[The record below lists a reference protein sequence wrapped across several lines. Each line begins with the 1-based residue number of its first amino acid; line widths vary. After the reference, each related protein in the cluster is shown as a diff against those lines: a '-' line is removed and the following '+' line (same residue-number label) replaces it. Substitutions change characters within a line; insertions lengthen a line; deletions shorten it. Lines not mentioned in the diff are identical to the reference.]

1 MSMHIAELVRNA
13 TGRRPG
19 VFPFVWLWPRASGG
33 FNYTVGL
40 KGAELAA
47 AVEVPAA
54 MGADG
59 VILWG
64 SSEGEVLVLTFLT
77 VIRLRNVTVSAGVD
91 SHSVVNASTRNIT
104 NAVLCDN
111 IREYLVTV
119 AGPVMVECVAE
130 RQKCS
135 ASKCSGH
142 GRCATPFNDGD
153 AVGVCKK
160 WEEGQ
165 GAAAS
170 ACVCGAGWTGE
181 DCATNSTHFQ

>member
-1 MSMHIAELVRNA
+1 MNVAMSMHIAELVRNA

-64 SSEGEVLVLTFLT
+64 SSAGEL
-77 VIRLRNVTVSAGVD
+77 LRSVS
-91 SHSVVNASTRNIT
+91 I
-104 NAVLCDN
+104 
-111 IREYLVTV
+111 
-119 AGPVMVECVAE
+119 
-130 RQKCS
+130 
-135 ASKCSGH
+135 
-142 GRCATPFNDGD
+142 
-153 AVGVCKK
+153 
-160 WEEGQ
+160 
-165 GAAAS
+165 
-170 ACVCGAGWTGE
+170 
-181 DCATNSTHFQ
+181 